1 MQSFLQ
7 RGFLIFMLIGVCVLS
22 ASAAERVTLRSGFD
36 VVCDHQR
43 PVNGEIR
50 LFLTSNEDSYVDVA
64 PSDIVR
70 QVEIS
75 EAMPDAKTPGA
86 TIKPALS
93 AATAQEKAATAQP
106 VNLPALL
113 TQASAAHHIDADLLA
128 SVIHAESNGN
138 PRAVSRAGAQGLM
151 QLMPET
157 ASRLGVQDSF
167 SPEQNVAGGTAYL
180 DLLLTRYHDN
190 PMLALAAYNAGPE
203 AVDRYHG
210 IPPYAETRHYVAR
223 VIHDFNQR
231 KRQLAHTSAHSQMAA
246 GPCTFPRCPSPK

>member
-70 QVEIS
+70 QVEI
-75 EAMPDAKTPGA
+75 PGA
-86 TIKPALS
+86 TIKPAVS
-93 AATAQEKAATAQP
+93 AATAQAKAATAQP

-138 PRAVSRAGAQGLM
+138 PRAVSRTGAQGLM

-246 GPCTFPRCPSPK
+246 GPCAFPRCPSPK